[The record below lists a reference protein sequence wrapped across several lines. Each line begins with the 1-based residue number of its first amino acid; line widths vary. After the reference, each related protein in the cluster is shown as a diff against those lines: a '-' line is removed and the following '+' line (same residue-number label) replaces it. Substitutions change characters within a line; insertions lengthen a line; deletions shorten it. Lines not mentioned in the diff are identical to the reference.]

1 MNIKSS
7 HWKVFLEINLNKK
20 HWNFIPLECSE
31 RNNADRLSRSMLWS
45 NHEYQYSADIFVIF
59 KPVHW
64 PGLFLYFLKYIRKPE
79 VSWCFQ
85 RVLKEIRAM
94 ISVMIT
100 SWRGRRGLMD
110 WATVRELAQVGG
122 DKAQEVVLYLS
133 LQKHQFLIGPR
144 TPPKN
149 PFDCTFL
156 DSWVF
161 DNSILADIL
170 FAIALRSLET
180 SLWFNKN

>member
-7 HWKVFLEINLNKK
+7 HWEVFLEINLNKK

-31 RNNADRLSRSMLWS
+31 RTNADRLSQSMLWS

-79 VSWCFQ
+79 VLKERWCFQ

-94 ISVMIT
+94 ISVMII
-100 SWRGRRGLMD
+100 SWMGRRGLMD
-110 WATVRELAQVGG
+110 WATVRALAQVGG
-122 DKAQEVVLYLS
+122 DKVQEVVLYLS
-133 LQKHQFLIGPR
+133 LQKYQF
-144 TPPKN
+144 
-149 PFDCTFL
+149 
-156 DSWVF
+156 
-161 DNSILADIL
+161 
-170 FAIALRSLET
+170 
-180 SLWFNKN
+180 

>member
-1 MNIKSS
+1 MNVKSS
-7 HWKVFLEINLNKK
+7 HWEVFLEINLNKK

-31 RNNADRLSRSMLWS
+31 RTNADRLSQSMLWS

-64 PGLFLYFLKYIRKPE
+64 PGLFLYFLKYIRKPVVLKE
-79 VSWCFQ
+79 RWCFQ
-85 RVLKEIRAM
+85 RVLKETRAM
-94 ISVMIT
+94 ISLMII
-100 SWRGRRGLMD
+100 SWRGRRELMD

-133 LQKHQFLIGPR
+133 LQKYQFLIGPR

-149 PFDCTFL
+149 PFDCAIL
-156 DSWVF
+156 DSW
-161 DNSILADIL
+161 
-170 FAIALRSLET
+170 
-180 SLWFNKN
+180 